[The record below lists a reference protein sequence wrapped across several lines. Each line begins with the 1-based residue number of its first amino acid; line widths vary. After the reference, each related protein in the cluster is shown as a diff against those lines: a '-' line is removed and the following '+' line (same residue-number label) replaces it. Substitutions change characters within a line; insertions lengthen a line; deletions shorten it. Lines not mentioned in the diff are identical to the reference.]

1 MAQQKNVFK
10 KHLNFLPFSNHALRP
25 SAHGSPVSRSGVRRF
40 ERHSFLLAKFRLLS
54 RLFNARHG
62 KGHKRRRGDALV
74 SEWYQKYLV
83 LKSCFFGPQLIPLQR
98 GQSQLSDDVRQPILQ
113 GTLSFCHIFNCV
125 FQECAINHVSWVE
138 LRDLK
143 SILGIVFCVL
153 TQSLPFFSH
162 SLAWISSHFIYN
174 KWCFPHL
181 QLSTRF

>member
-1 MAQQKNVFK
+1 M
-10 KHLNFLPFSNHALRP
+10 HLIIISIFFPYPTRHCGR
-25 SAHGSPVSRSGVRRF
+25 AHMVRRF
-40 ERHSFLLAKFRLLS
+40 ERHSFILAKFRLLS
-54 RLFNARHG
+54 RPFNARHG
-62 KGHKRRRGDALV
+62 KGHKRRKGDEETL
-74 SEWYQKYLV
+74 SFLSDIKKYLV
-83 LKSCFFGPQLIPLQR
+83 LKSCFFGPRLIPLQR

-162 SLAWISSHFIYN
+162 SPAWISSHFIYN